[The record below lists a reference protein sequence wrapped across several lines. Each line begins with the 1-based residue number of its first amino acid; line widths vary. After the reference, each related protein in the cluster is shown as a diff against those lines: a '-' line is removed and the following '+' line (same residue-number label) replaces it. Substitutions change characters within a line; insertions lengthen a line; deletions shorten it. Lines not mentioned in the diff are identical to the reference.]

1 MRPLLMMIFL
11 ILPAASA
18 TAVPAGIVVH
28 SGRVI
33 VMQAQP
39 AGGEAQVWV
48 ADALDNVLRDAQRRE
63 DAAQE
68 LALEAARAEYE
79 SGQIVVRSEGPLRG
93 LAASASALRS
103 EEGATIPAEALRCR
117 FVGYVPVETN
127 TRSTPPE
134 ELVAE
139 APGMFPD
146 PLLEDAQVDVGA
158 GEAQPVWLT
167 LRVPDDAPAGEYRG
181 QVELTWEGG
190 GATVPVGLTVWDF
203 AVPEERHLLFT
214 NWFSAGA
221 LARRYGVQAYS
232 EEFWTIF
239 ERFVINCAEHRQ
251 NMLWVSPQVIG
262 CSVDGE
268 GNWEFDFTVF
278 DRWVEILERHGVADR
293 VEIAALGGHKD
304 GWGSTEFVLHQH
316 WVTDRATG
324 ERAQRPAEE
333 VLPHLLPALQEHL
346 RERGWLHKTLIHI
359 GDEPAIHNLESWR
372 RKSDYVRSLA
382 PEIARIEAIEAPDF
396 GDSLE
401 VWVPKLNHFH
411 NWRASYERARERSA
425 EFWFY
430 TCLHPMGRYPNR
442 FIDYP
447 LIKTRILHWLNWR
460 FDLTGYLHW
469 GLNFWNDDP
478 WTSTVRGHLPAGDA
492 WIVYPGPEGPVDSV
506 RWESLRDGIEDYEY
520 LWVLA
525 DEAARVKAE
534 LGAAAEGFD
543 PRQLADDLCHEAVQ
557 TVVEYVR
564 EPAVLREI
572 RRRIA
577 EEIIALREPPLALVW
592 TDPPARETLLGPP
605 AGGVVYVAAPPG
617 ATVTV
622 DGEQVELDGDGLYAG
637 RVGVTVGERRIVAEV
652 SHERRTKTITR
663 VLSGAQ

>member
-1 MRPLLMMIFL
+1 MRALLMMTCL
-11 ILPAASA
+11 SLSAVSA
-18 TAVPAGIVVH
+18 TAGPTGVVMH

-33 VMQAQP
+33 LMQAQP
-39 AGGEAQVWV
+39 QDAGVRVWV
-48 ADALDNVLRDAQRRE
+48 TDALENVMRDAQPPE
-63 DAAQE
+63 GAAQE
-68 LALEAARAEYE
+68 VALEGARAEYE
-79 SGQIVVRSEGPLRG
+79 SGQIVVRAEEPLRG

-103 EEGATIPAEALRCR
+103 DAGALIPAEALRCR

-127 TRSTPPE
+127 TRGTPPE

-139 APGMFPD
+139 APGQFPD
-146 PLLEDAQVDVGA
+146 PLLEDTQVDVPA

-167 LRVPDDAPAGEYRG
+167 VRVPDDAPAGEYRG
-181 QVELTWEGG
+181 QVDLTWEGG
-190 GATVPVGLTVWDF
+190 AATVPVRLTVWDF
-203 AVPEERHLLFT
+203 AVPAERHLLFT

-221 LARRYGVQAYS
+221 LARRYGVPWYS

-239 ERFVINCAEHRQ
+239 ERYVINCAEHRQ
-251 NMLWVSPQVIG
+251 NILWFPPREIG

-268 GNWEFDFTVF
+268 GNWEFDFSVF
-278 DRWVEILERHGVADR
+278 DRWVETLERHGVADR

-304 GWGSTEFVLHQH
+304 GWGSTEFVLHPFS
-316 WVTDRATG
+316 VRDRATG

-346 RERGWLHKTLIHI
+346 RDRGWLHKTLIHI
-359 GDEPAIHNLESWR
+359 GDEPAIHNLKSWR
-372 RKSDYVRSLA
+372 EKSDYVRSLA
-382 PEIARIEAIEAPDF
+382 PEIARVEAIEAPDF

-411 NWRASYERARERSA
+411 NWRASYERARERGA
-425 EFWFY
+425 ELWFY

-460 FDLTGYLHW
+460 FNLTGYLHW
-469 GLNFWNDDP
+469 GLIAWNEDP
-478 WTSTVRGHLPAGDA
+478 WASTERHNLPPGDS
-492 WIVYPGPEGPVDSV
+492 WIVYPGPEGPVDSI

-525 DEAARVKAE
+525 DEAARVKGE
-534 LGAAAEGFD
+534 LGAAAEAFD

-564 EPAVLREI
+564 DASVLRDI
-572 RRRIA
+572 RGRIA
-577 EEIIALREPPLALVW
+577 QEIVALRAPPLALVW

-605 AGGVVYVAAPPG
+605 AGGIVHVAAPPG
-617 ATVTV
+617 AAVSV
-622 DGEQVELDGDGLYAG
+622 DGAAVELDADGHYSG
-637 RVGVTVGERRIVAEV
+637 PVGVTVGERRIVVEV
-652 SHERRTKTITR
+652 THEGRTKTITR
-663 VLSGAQ
+663 MLMGER